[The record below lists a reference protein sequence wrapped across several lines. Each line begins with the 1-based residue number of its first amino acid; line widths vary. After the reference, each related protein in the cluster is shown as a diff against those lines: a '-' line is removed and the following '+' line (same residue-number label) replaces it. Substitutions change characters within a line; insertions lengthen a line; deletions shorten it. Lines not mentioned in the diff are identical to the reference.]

1 MPIFRNIVLMSD
13 ADNTLLARDHQIP
26 RRNLEAVRCFVQE
39 GGVFVL
45 ATGRPIHGARHIAEQ
60 LPQGM
65 PAVYFNGA
73 LIFDHASGK
82 PIHMDPLPP
91 DMEKVASYLVRNYP
105 QLGVECFGLESSW
118 ILQDGPYT
126 QFHFRLLREEPR
138 YLPADIFPQEG
149 LLKMFA
155 TGESEDLE
163 KARQELLTHW
173 PGMFHTI
180 RSGENYLE
188 IFSRNSSKGAA
199 VHTLRDYYQGERKIA
214 AVGDSFNDISMLKA
228 ADMAFMPADGEQ
240 SLREIARAVCP
251 CSQGSIADVLQ
262 ILGRE
267 TSS

>member
-1 MPIFRNIVLMSD
+1 MPSFRNIVLMSD

-26 RRNLEAVRCFVQE
+26 KRNLDAIRYFAQE

-82 PIHMDPLPP
+82 PIRVDPLPP
-91 DMEKVASYLVRNYP
+91 DMETVASFLVRNYP
-105 QLGVECFGLESSW
+105 QLGVECFDLEGGW

-126 QFHFRLLREEPR
+126 QFHFRLLREAPQ
-138 YLPADIFPQEG
+138 YLPADMLPQEG

-155 TGESEDLE
+155 TGESRDLE
-163 KARQELLTHW
+163 QARQELLARW
-173 PGMFHTI
+173 LEKFHAI

-188 IFSRNSSKGAA
+188 IFSRSSSKGAA
-199 VHTLRDYYQGERKIA
+199 VRALRDYYLGKRKIV

-228 ADMAFMPADGEQ
+228 ADAAFMPADGEEA
-240 SLREIARAVCP
+240 LREITRTVCP
-251 CSQGSIADVLQ
+251 CSQGSIADVIE
-262 ILGRE
+262 ILGKE
-267 TSS
+267 T